1 MASTSKC
8 SIGVYLNEECHKT
21 TYNSQI
27 GSRHIDMFV
36 EEDQLL
42 IKLRSG
48 IDKPLTDIWNH
59 HEKYFLVKYVTFQY
73 KCCDPLFVHKK
84 PCKVEEI
91 VLLSV
96 ANFPL
101 TVSYFL
107 HLFIKSTFDWCGRLI
122 LIIQLESFL

>member
-1 MASTSKC
+1 MAYTSKC

-27 GSRHIDMFV
+27 GRRHSIFFIFA

-42 IKLRSG
+42 IKLRSS
-48 IDKPLTDIWNH
+48 IDQILTDICNH

-73 KCCDPLFVHKK
+73 KCCDPLLAHKK
-84 PCKVEEI
+84 PCKGEDI
-91 VLLSV
+91 ILLSV
-96 ANFPL
+96 VNFFL

-107 HLFIKSTFDWCGRLI
+107 HLFLKSTFD
-122 LIIQLESFL
+122 